1 MQVLTVC
8 LSVAPI
14 LLFVFGL
21 LGVLGITQVGP
32 REVPKTT
39 PFNRKSGYTFL
50 LLAVGMYLITI
61 PSPIIST
68 AGIVVSILALVL
80 YGYFYREARKE
91 YPEMSPQ
98 EWLAS
103 LRYPKNIMNQTD
115 QPKSTDE
122 DKK

>member
-8 LSVAPI
+8 LSAAPF
-14 LLFVFGL
+14 LLFVFGIF
-21 LGVLGITQVGP
+21 GILGIIQVGP
-32 REVPKTT
+32 REVPKGH
-39 PFNRKSGYTFL
+39 PINRKSGYAFL
-50 LLAVGMYLITI
+50 LLAVGMFFITNQ
-61 PSPIIST
+61 SQTISI
-68 AGIVVSILALVL
+68 AGIIVSILALVI

-103 LRYPKNIMNQTD
+103 LRPGYKFMNQSN
-115 QPKSTDE
+115 QPKPKDE

>member
-14 LLFVFGL
+14 LLFV
-21 LGVLGITQVGP
+21 LGIFGILGIVQVGP
-32 REVPKTT
+32 REVPKDH
-39 PFNRKSGYTFL
+39 PINRKLGYTFL
-50 LLAVGMYLITI
+50 LLAVGMFLITN
-61 PSPIIST
+61 PSQTISI
-68 AGIVVSILALVL
+68 AGIVVSILALVI

-98 EWLAS
+98 EWLNY
-103 LRYPKNIMNQTD
+103 LRPRYKFMNQSG
-115 QPKSTDE
+115 QPKPKDE